1 MPNHCIECDKPMH
14 ICGHICNK
22 CKEKEDHTE
31 ICDGCG
37 EADCNGSCV
46 IPIDEEPLSVCCSA
60 PFTEPGWPDSDIC
73 SKCHEHSGIWEE
85 DDEQVGALYIGNY
98 K

>member
-1 MPNHCIECDKPMH
+1 MPMPNHCIECDKPMH

-60 PFTEPGWPDSDIC
+60 PFTEPGWPDSDFC
-73 SKCHEHSGIWEE
+73 SQCHEHAGV
-85 DDEQVGALYIGNY
+85 DVDE
-98 K
+98 